1 MHFCD
6 FVTKKIDNY
15 SFWHKLFLTYRN
27 FYTYITKC
35 FFLCIERHK
44 ARYSLMKIKGATGM
58 CNHFCSSF
66 CAGIFGWRMIQQK
79 YLFVLFENRLK
90 EKVKHKNRT
99 AALQAEK

>member
-1 MHFCD
+1 
-6 FVTKKIDNY
+6 
-15 SFWHKLFLTYRN
+15 
-27 FYTYITKC
+27 
-35 FFLCIERHK
+35 
-44 ARYSLMKIKGATGM
+44 M

-66 CAGIFGWRMIQQK
+66 CAEIFGWRMIQQK